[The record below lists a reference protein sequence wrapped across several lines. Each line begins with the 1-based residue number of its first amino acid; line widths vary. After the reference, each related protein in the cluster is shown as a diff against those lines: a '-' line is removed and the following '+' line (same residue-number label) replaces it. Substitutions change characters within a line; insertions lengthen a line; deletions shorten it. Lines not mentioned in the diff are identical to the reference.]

1 MDRSAVK
8 AIVDREIE
16 PMMERLGVPHWQI
29 VVSYDL
35 RDDNGI
41 CRTKGRCTRAI
52 DYNKA
57 RIEFDPEE
65 CEDEAD
71 VLKTLR
77 HELFHIVASPFDLYM
92 QAADQCTKEDSPEEA
107 ILDRVFDH
115 AVEKVM
121 INLERMFIG
130 LTDKSAESP
139 PGPATAP
146 ASEPDGPPAIS

>member
-8 AIVDREIE
+8 RVVDENIE
-16 PMMERLGVPHWQI
+16 PMMARLGIGHWHV

-35 RDDNGI
+35 RADNGM
-41 CRTKGRCTRAI
+41 CRTKGQCTRAI

-57 RIEFDPEE
+57 HIELDPEE
-65 CEDEAD
+65 CDDEAD

-77 HELFHIVASPFDLYM
+77 HELFHIVASPFDLYV

-107 ILDRVFDH
+107 ILNRVFDH

-121 INLERMFIG
+121 INMERMFNG
-130 LTDKSAESP
+130 LTAKPPESP
-139 PGPATAP
+139 PVPV
-146 ASEPDGPPAIS
+146 SEPDGPPAIS

>member
-1 MDRSAVK
+1 MDRSQVK
-8 AIVDREIE
+8 KIVDEHIE
-16 PMMERLGVPHWQI
+16 GLMGRLGIPHWHI
-29 VVSYDL
+29 IVSYDL
-35 RDDNGI
+35 RSDNGI
-41 CRTKGRCTRAI
+41 ARIKGRCTRTI

-57 RIEFDPEE
+57 HIEFDPEE

-92 QAADQCTKEDSPEEA
+92 QAADQCTEKDSPAEA
-107 ILDRVFDH
+107 ILNRIFDH

-130 LTDKSAESP
+130 LTD
-139 PGPATAP
+139 GPAEVP
-146 ASEPDGPPAIS
+146 PDPDTLPAIP

>member
-16 PMMERLGVPHWQI
+16 PLMARLGIPHWHV

-35 RDDNGI
+35 RADDGI
-41 CRTKGRCTRAI
+41 CRVKGRCSRAM

-57 RIEFDPEE
+57 RIEFDPDE
-65 CEDEAD
+65 CDDEDD

-77 HELFHIVASPFDLYM
+77 HELFHVIASPFDLYM
-92 QAADQCTKEDSPEEA
+92 QAADQLTEEGSPEEA
-107 ILDRVFDH
+107 ILRRVFDH
-115 AVEKVM
+115 AVEKAM

-130 LTDKSAESP
+130 LTGP
-139 PGPATAP
+139 PTTAP
-146 ASEPDGPPAIS
+146 PA

>member
-8 AIVDREIE
+8 KVVDDNIE
-16 PMMERLGVPHWQI
+16 PLMLMLGVPHWSI

-41 CRTKGRCTRAI
+41 SRIKGRCTRAI

-57 RIEFDPEE
+57 RIEFDPDE

-130 LTDKSAESP
+130 LTGEP
-139 PGPATAP
+139 PETMPGA

>member
-8 AIVDREIE
+8 KIVDENIDGLLE
-16 PMMERLGVPHWQI
+16 KLGLPHWRI
-29 VVSYDL
+29 EVSYDL
-35 RDDNGI
+35 RADDGI

-57 RIEFDPEE
+57 RIEFDPDE

-130 LTDKSAESP
+130 LTGEP
-139 PGPATAP
+139 PETMPGA